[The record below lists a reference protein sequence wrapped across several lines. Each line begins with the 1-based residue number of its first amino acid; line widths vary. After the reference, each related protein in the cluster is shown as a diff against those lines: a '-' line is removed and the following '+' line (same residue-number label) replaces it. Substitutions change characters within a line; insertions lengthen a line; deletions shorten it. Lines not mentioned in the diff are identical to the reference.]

1 MKQLWSHLSTSGSDS
16 SSQTEPSLEPFLCW
30 TGSVAEVLGDAPC
43 WSCDLFLLIG
53 FKSPSAPPETE
64 TQRPPQP
71 EDRGHA
77 PSPLQDGG
85 LLPVDSEEDRLLM
98 EAGSNNEDL
107 SALQLQGRAV
117 RSPRRCIP
125 HQQFCLGYS
134 LPCCDPCD
142 TCYCRFYNAICYCR
156 PVGHTCPQRPTRTR
170 EPPEPKTHLNQR
182 PT

>member
-1 MKQLWSHLSTSGSDS
+1 MFGMLMLCCASSGLLR
-16 SSQTEPSLEPFLCW
+16 PAASLVHGGIRLDDTP
-30 TGSVAEVLGDAPC
+30 AAAIRPDAAYLA
-43 WSCDLFLLIG
+43 DI
-53 FKSPSAPPETE
+53 
-64 TQRPPQP
+64 
-71 EDRGHA
+71 DRGHA

-98 EAGSNNEDL
+98 EAGSNNEDS

-156 PVGHTCPQRPTRTR
+156 PVGHTCPQRPT
-170 EPPEPKTHLNQR
+170 
-182 PT
+182 

>member
-1 MKQLWSHLSTSGSDS
+1 MFGMLLLCCASSGLLWPATSLVHGVR
-16 SSQTEPSLEPFLCW
+16 L
-30 TGSVAEVLGDAPC
+30 DAAYLA
-43 WSCDLFLLIG
+43 DI
-53 FKSPSAPPETE
+53 
-64 TQRPPQP
+64 
-71 EDRGHA
+71 DRGHA

>member
-1 MKQLWSHLSTSGSDS
+1 MFGRLLLCCWSFSLLRLS
-16 SSQTEPSLEPFLCW
+16 SSLVHGGIQLNDGPVGGLHTDTSYL
-30 TGSVAEVLGDAPC
+30 TD
-43 WSCDLFLLIG
+43 I
-53 FKSPSAPPETE
+53 
-64 TQRPPQP
+64 
-71 EDRGHA
+71 DRGHA
-77 PSPLQDGG
+77 SNPLQETG
-85 LLPVDSEEDRLLM
+85 LLSVDSEEDRFLM

-156 PVGHTCPQRPTRTR
+156 PVGHTCPHRGT
-170 EPPEPKTHLNQR
+170 
-182 PT
+182 